1 MTVNLKR
8 VFNPL
13 ICAAAGLFN
22 FIFMF
27 FNYAVVFF
35 SAFGEGESVGR
46 SAYQSMSFGD
56 ESLANGMDMILSN
69 LGKDANLTFLLVF
82 VSLLLIFMAVLSAG
96 LLFAGIVGLLR
107 EFANVNILGSVAP
120 GVVMKLSK
128 KVLKANLW
136 TNIISAILLGVCCL
150 VNFYSGSIFGQKI
163 SLGMRPGFGMILLFV
178 LSIVAWKMLLKY
190 EKKFF
195 APNTANTSNT
205 VYVCSA
211 CGEKFNA
218 ADKFCNKCGAPV
230 VAVETAPAKENGEA
244 SADVSDAGEANE
256 MVNVNM
262 SSIAAFFKGLWAKIK
277 KFFKEFDWSKVVN
290 FFNNISNKIN
300 AFAKKNNIPPIAI
313 YIAGGVVLFVVVL
326 LIVLAANA

>member
-1 MTVNLKR
+1 MTVNMKR
-8 VFNPL
+8 IFNPL
-13 ICAAAGLFN
+13 ICAAVGLFN

-27 FNYAVVFF
+27 FNYAVVFL

-136 TNIISAILLGVCCL
+136 TNIISGILLGVCCL
-150 VNFYSGSIFGQKI
+150 VNFYSGSIFGQKV
-163 SLGMRPGFGMILLFV
+163 SLGMRPGFGMILLLV

-195 APNTANTSNT
+195 APKAAGT

-211 CGEKFNA
+211 CGEKFSA

-230 VAVETAPAKENGEA
+230 VAVETTPAAEGGEVAADAAP
-244 SADVSDAGEANE
+244 AGEADE
-256 MVNVNM
+256 TVNVNM
-262 SSIAAFFKGLWAKIK
+262 ASVAAFFKGLWAKIK
-277 KFFKEFDWSKVVN
+277 KFFVEFDWSKVAN

-300 AFAKKNNIPPIAI
+300 DFAKKNNIPPIAV

-326 LIVLAANA
+326 LIVLIANA